1 MRNNFTMHL
10 KNIYAE
16 GELPVEAT
24 CKELLQVQTEGS
36 RQVERKKSCGK
47 LNYYKKNSGILRH
60 LQMKT
65 EVSSETEI

>member
-47 LNYYKKNSGILRH
+47 LNYYKKKLRNPA
-60 LQMKT
+60 
-65 EVSSETEI
+65 SSADENGGKQ